1 MINFKLVKGEFAMKR
16 MQITC
21 HGEIPFEQK
30 QKTAENQR
38 LEKLDLEAK
47 IWLRIMDLLPAK
59 SICHHPTT
67 VYAPTL
73 YHVYAHF
80 RSNLSCCRD
89 RAGISRSQVTT
100 ASPTPLLCDRE
111 PILSISKSMPEPH
124 PQP

>member
-80 RSNLSCCRD
+80 RSNLSCFRD
-89 RAGISRSQVTT
+89 RAGISRSPVTT
-100 ASPTPLLCDRE
+100 AFPTPFLLDRE

-124 PQP
+124 PH